1 MKNMKDMIEYPTEG
15 ILSKDVLRDDKVNA
29 TLFCMAA
36 GTEMSEHTSV
46 KQGFVYVIEGNGIF
60 TLEGEEIEM
69 KPNVFIPLNKNA
81 KHSLSAKENTSFM
94 LVLS

>member
-1 MKNMKDMIEYPTEG
+1 MKNMKEMIEYPTEG

-69 KPNVFIPLNKNA
+69 KPNVFIALNKNA

>member
-1 MKNMKDMIEYPTEG
+1 MKNMKEMIEYPTEG